1 MLSLLPPSA
10 INSSLVQ
17 QLQPLQNKFYKA
29 RKAYENNGSWKR
41 NPDAVVASYDKFAL
55 PSGISDEKLAL
66 NDPAVRAYRANI
78 AREQANTKYGYKS
91 AKTWEAAKDIG
102 NRFRRYYRNGPGS
115 RRYLEQY
122 GDIMKYRFNKKLEDE
137 ATKYNHMMEELKENM
152 QVLPLPSGQSLNRR
166 GEL

>member
-1 MLSLLPPSA
+1 MRIKQRTGKRSFLNNGKPLSQVSHREGKRKRGKRNYAFTSPPSG

-78 AREQANTKYGYKS
+78 TREQANTKYGYK
-91 AKTWEAAKDIG
+91 
-102 NRFRRYYRNGPGS
+102 
-115 RRYLEQY
+115 
-122 GDIMKYRFNKKLEDE
+122 
-137 ATKYNHMMEELKENM
+137 
-152 QVLPLPSGQSLNRR
+152 
-166 GEL
+166 